1 MPNKLQY
8 HKRRLI
14 ARGLA
19 KPEEF
24 GEKKEKVEKK
34 SEEKSFMEKLRRTED
49 YEKLFHNLLVGFI

>member
-19 KPEEF
+19 KAEDF

-34 SEEKSFMEKLRRTED
+34 SDEKKSEVEAEEEKSEE
-49 YEKLFHNLLVGFI
+49 

>member
-19 KPEEF
+19 KPEDF

-34 SEEKSFMEKLRRTED
+34 SEEKKSEVKAEEIEEKSE
-49 YEKLFHNLLVGFI
+49 E

>member
-19 KPEEF
+19 KAEDF

-34 SEEKSFMEKLRRTED
+34 SDEKKSEVETEEEKSEE
-49 YEKLFHNLLVGFI
+49 

>member
-19 KPEEF
+19 KPEDF

-34 SEEKSFMEKLRRTED
+34 SDEKKSEVEAEEEKSEE
-49 YEKLFHNLLVGFI
+49 

>member
-19 KPEEF
+19 KAEDF
-24 GEKKEKVEKK
+24 VEKKEKVEKK
-34 SEEKSFMEKLRRTED
+34 SEEKESEVKVEEKSE
-49 YEKLFHNLLVGFI
+49 E

>member
-19 KPEEF
+19 KPEDF

-34 SEEKSFMEKLRRTED
+34 SEEKKSEVEAEEEKSE
-49 YEKLFHNLLVGFI
+49 E

>member
-19 KPEEF
+19 KPEDF

-34 SEEKSFMEKLRRTED
+34 SEEQKSEVKAEEEKSE
-49 YEKLFHNLLVGFI
+49 E

>member
-8 HKRRLI
+8 LKRRLI

-19 KPEEF
+19 KAEDF

-34 SEEKSFMEKLRRTED
+34 SEEQKSELKAEEEKSE
-49 YEKLFHNLLVGFI
+49 E

>member
-19 KPEEF
+19 KAEDF
-24 GEKKEKVEKK
+24 GEKEERVEKK
-34 SEEKSFMEKLRRTED
+34 SEEQKSEVKAEDKEEKSE
-49 YEKLFHNLLVGFI
+49 E

>member
-19 KPEEF
+19 KEEDF
-24 GEKKEKVEKK
+24 VEKKEKVEKK
-34 SEEKSFMEKLRRTED
+34 SEEQKSEVKAEEKE
-49 YEKLFHNLLVGFI
+49 EKSEE

>member
-19 KPEEF
+19 KPEDF
-24 GEKKEKVEKK
+24 SEKKEKVEKK
-34 SEEKSFMEKLRRTED
+34 SDEKKSEVEAEEEKSEE
-49 YEKLFHNLLVGFI
+49 

>member
-19 KPEEF
+19 KEEDF

-34 SEEKSFMEKLRRTED
+34 SDEKKSEVEAEEEKSEE
-49 YEKLFHNLLVGFI
+49 

>member
-19 KPEEF
+19 KPEDF

-34 SEEKSFMEKLRRTED
+34 SDEKKSEVETEEEKSEE
-49 YEKLFHNLLVGFI
+49 

>member
-1 MPNKLQY
+1 MHNKLQY

-19 KPEEF
+19 KPEDF

-34 SEEKSFMEKLRRTED
+34 SDEKKSEVEAEEEKSEE
-49 YEKLFHNLLVGFI
+49 

>member
-8 HKRRLI
+8 RKRRLI

-19 KPEEF
+19 KAEDF

-34 SEEKSFMEKLRRTED
+34 SDEKKSEVEAEEEKSEE
-49 YEKLFHNLLVGFI
+49 

>member
-19 KPEEF
+19 KAEDF

-34 SEEKSFMEKLRRTED
+34 SDEKKPEVEAEEEKSEE
-49 YEKLFHNLLVGFI
+49 

>member
-19 KPEEF
+19 KEEDF
-24 GEKKEKVEKK
+24 GEKKVEKESDEKK
-34 SEEKSFMEKLRRTED
+34 SEVKTEETEEKSEE
-49 YEKLFHNLLVGFI
+49 

>member
-19 KPEEF
+19 KAEDF
-24 GEKKEKVEKK
+24 GEKKEKVEKESDEKKSEVKTEEK
-34 SEEKSFMEKLRRTED
+34 SEE
-49 YEKLFHNLLVGFI
+49 